1 MAAHLQADSMSKDK
15 LVPLIEK
22 EAIALKIRAVAQQIN
37 DDYASLDL
45 VIVMVL
51 KGAICLVADLIRELV
66 LPFDIETVQCSSYG
80 FNGRERGELTVAGL
94 DQLNIHNRDVLVVDD
109 IFDSGQTI
117 VTLLE
122 MLKSKKPHS
131 LKSCV
136 LLNKEN
142 VPKVSSYLPEY
153 TLFNIDNSF
162 VVGYGLDFKEKYRG
176 LPAIYTLVES

>member
-1 MAAHLQADSMSKDK
+1 
-15 LVPLIEK
+15 
-22 EAIALKIRAVAQQIN
+22 
-37 DDYASLDL
+37 
-45 VIVMVL
+45 
-51 KGAICLVADLIRELV
+51 
-66 LPFDIETVQCSSYG
+66 
-80 FNGRERGELTVAGL
+80 
-94 DQLNIHNRDVLVVDD
+94 LVVDD